1 MKEKFKEL
9 IGITGLP
16 VLIASLCCLAPV
28 VLVALGLSTA
38 SFAASLTGVLDGQYR
53 WAFILVGIAALVAS
67 LVFYFRK
74 KGVCTLD
81 HVKKRR
87 NEIINKI
94 LLSVIVASIAYYLF
108 FFVFITYVGRILK
121 IW

>member
-1 MKEKFKEL
+1 MKEKIKDL
-9 IGITGLP
+9 ISITGIP

-28 VLVALGLSTA
+28 VLVLLGLGTV
-38 SFAASLTGVLDGQYR
+38 SFAAGLTDLLDGRYR
-53 WAFILVGIAALVAS
+53 WIFNIAGIATLIGS

-94 LLSVIVASIAYYLF
+94 LLSGIVALVAYYLF
-108 FFVFITYVGRILK
+108 FYGLITYVGRLLK